1 MENISKNFENIVNR
15 LKTTLVSC
23 LNETDKVFIV
33 PHNNM
38 DFDALASSI
47 AISDT
52 CSFYG
57 IDSCIVTND
66 NPSDMKPSFREL
78 YLELEKKYK
87 FIDTD
92 EYERNKKDNSLVI
105 ITDSCVKNLIPISDV
120 SLKKDKTIV
129 IDHHIP
135 DTKVITSGKLFVS
148 SEASSASEILFYL
161 MKDLDIYI
169 TTETAQLLLA
179 GVYLDTNGL
188 YFVNNPSGFKT
199 IAKLLQYG
207 ANLQDVQNLFTIS
220 NFEDDMKQKELILK
234 LLKCTHFYTDS
245 NSRRYAICF
254 NKNNSD
260 TVYTNYQLSEA
271 CDSLLQY
278 SLDAAFV
285 IGYVDS
291 EKLGED
297 HSNKIAIKARSK
309 INENQVDVSSIMQ
322 LFDGGGDSNR
332 AASTM
337 EFNDIIKIKNCLK
350 NIIKSTN
357 NDKEKKEYL
366 KILK

>member
-1 MENISKNFENIVNR
+1 MGNISENFENIVSK
-15 LKTTLVSC
+15 LKTNLVSC
-23 LNETDKVFIV
+23 LSETDKVYIV
-33 PHNNM
+33 PHKNM

-57 IDSCIVTND
+57 IDSYIVTND
-66 NPSDMKPSFREL
+66 NPNDMKQSLKEI
-78 YLELEKKYK
+78 YLELEKQYK
-87 FIDTD
+87 FINTD
-92 EYERNKKDNSLVI
+92 EYEKNKTDDSLVI
-105 ITDSCVKNLIPISDV
+105 ITDSCVKNLIPISDEL
-120 SLKKDKTIV
+120 LKKDKTII

-135 DTKVITSGKLFVS
+135 DSKVITAGKLFVS
-148 SEASSASEILFYL
+148 SEASSASEMLFYL

-207 ANLQDVQNLFTIS
+207 ANLQDVQNLFSIS
-220 NFEDDMKQKELILK
+220 NFEDDMKQRELILN

-245 NSRRYAICF
+245 NSKRYAICY
-254 NKNNSD
+254 NANNLD
-260 TVYTNYQLSEA
+260 TVYSNYQLSEA

-291 EKLGED
+291 EKLGDD
-297 HSNKIAIKARSK
+297 HSNKISIKARSK

-332 AASTM
+332 AATTL
-337 EFNDIIKIKNCLK
+337 EFNDIIKIKNCLQ
-350 NIIKSTN
+350 NIIKS
-357 NDKEKKEYL
+357 NDSQKEKKKYT